1 MKKMLMVVV
10 PHEEA
15 EYVLDALIKAGHS
28 ATFTE
33 TRGGMLRQSQLTL
46 YIAIE
51 EEQLEEVLGIVR
63 DNCHVEVQVGSSSQG
78 NERSLGPV
86 PVTTGLGG
94 AVVFIWNLEQLV
106 TY

>member
-10 PHEEA
+10 PREEA
-15 EYVLDALIKAGHS
+15 EYVLEALINARHT

-46 YIAIE
+46 YIAIK

-63 DNCHVEVQVGSSSQG
+63 DNCRVEVQVGSSSQG
-78 NERSLGPV
+78 NGR
-86 PVTTGLGG
+86 
-94 AVVFIWNLEQLV
+94 
-106 TY
+106 